1 MIKKVFLLFLFFQL
15 GFAQKATNDSLIS
28 KFEKELVYK
37 AIEVSK
43 LPDLRNDTL
52 SDFYFRLNH
61 ADLMIDLCKDN
72 YGKLILKSTQYF
84 VKEKSNIVK
93 DTIVYT
99 KLHDS
104 NIANWL
110 FTYVLN
116 SKLED
121 MIPAKNDSFGKAG
134 VFMNDDYY
142 LEFSNKKQYII
153 KSFSF
158 SHLDMISENYSLKN
172 LIDELFE
179 KMKIEKLKKKF
190 HEDLPG
196 GFSYLKKNGYM
207 FYKLHNSYAY
217 LDYIGDY
224 RLPFGFSSSYYVNK
238 INKKEFKV
246 RAYFEYQVDF
256 NGSSRIQTYISK
268 NSIFSDDK
276 SYFDVIRFFYAKH
289 DLDYIKSVGQF
300 ENYKIYY
307 AFTIDK
313 YFNFGI
319 SYNQLV
325 IDSRYNGLDLGIS
338 KDIESI
344 ELRPY
349 YEINLYENHITNY
362 VIGVSKTIK
371 FNIHEKP
378 IRIYSNLYYEKLFD
392 FKSVNFSLQ
401 IPLLYFGLN

>member
-15 GFAQKATNDSLIS
+15 GFGQKVINDSLIS
-28 KFEKELVYK
+28 KFEKDLVYK

-61 ADLMIDLCKDN
+61 TDLMIDLYKDN

-93 DTIVYT
+93 DTIVFT

-110 FTYVLN
+110 YTYVSN

-134 VFMNDDYY
+134 VFMSDDYY

-153 KSFSF
+153 KSFPF
-158 SHLDMISENYSLKN
+158 SDLDTISENYSLKD
-172 LIDELFE
+172 LINDSFE
-179 KMKIEKLKKKF
+179 KMAIEKLKKEF
-190 HEDLPG
+190 REDLPG

-207 FYKLHNSYAY
+207 FYKLHNSFVI
-217 LDYIGDY
+217 LDYHGDY
-224 RLPFGFSSSYYVNK
+224 RLPFGFISYYYVNK
-238 INKKEFKV
+238 IAKKRFNLG
-246 RAYFEYQVDF
+246 ASINYQVDF
-256 NGSSRIQTYISK
+256 NWNSSVKTCVNKY
-268 NSIFSDDK
+268 NIFSDNK
-276 SYFDVIRFFYAKH
+276 SFSDLIRFSYEIH

-300 ENYKIYY
+300 ENYIIYY

-319 SYNQLV
+319 SYNQLM
-325 IDSRYNGLDLGIS
+325 IDSRYNGLNLGIS
-338 KDIESI
+338 KNIESI
-344 ELRPY
+344 ELKPY
-349 YEINLYENHITNY
+349 YEINLYENRLTNY
-362 VIGVSKTIK
+362 VVGVSKTIK

-392 FKSVNFSLQ
+392 FRSVNFSLQ
-401 IPLLYFGLN
+401 IPLLNFGLN

>member
-1 MIKKVFLLFLFFQL
+1 MIKKVFILFLFFQL
-15 GFAQKATNDSLIS
+15 SFAQKVINDSLIS
-28 KFEKELVYK
+28 KFEKDLVYK

-61 ADLMIDLCKDN
+61 TDLMIDLYKDN

-93 DTIVYT
+93 DTIVFT

-110 FTYVLN
+110 YNYVSN

-121 MIPAKNDSFGKAG
+121 MIPAKKSDFGKAG
-134 VFMNDDYY
+134 VFMSDDYY
-142 LEFSNKKQYII
+142 LEFSNKKQYVI
-153 KSFSF
+153 KSFPF
-158 SHLDMISENYSLKN
+158 SDLDTISENYSLKD
-172 LIDELFE
+172 LINDLFE
-179 KMKIEKLKKKF
+179 KMEIEKLKKEF
-190 HEDLPG
+190 REDLPG

-207 FYKLHNSYAY
+207 FYKLHNSSISFY
-217 LDYIGDY
+217 YIGDY
-224 RLPFGFSSSYYVNK
+224 RLPFGFGSSYYVNK
-238 INKKEFKV
+238 IAKKRFSLGALIDYQFDFQGNSSIIASVNK
-246 RAYFEYQVDF
+246 YDL
-256 NGSSRIQTYISK
+256 
-268 NSIFSDDK
+268 FSNDK
-276 SYFDVIRFFYAKH
+276 SYFDVIRFFYEKQ

-300 ENYKIYY
+300 ENYKINY
-307 AFTIDK
+307 AFSIDK
-313 YFNFGI
+313 YFIFGI

-344 ELRPY
+344 QLRPY

>member
-1 MIKKVFLLFLFFQL
+1 MIKKVFILFLFFQL
-15 GFAQKATNDSLIS
+15 SFAQKVINDSLIS
-28 KFEKELVYK
+28 KFEKDLVYK
-37 AIEVSK
+37 VIEVSK

-61 ADLMIDLCKDN
+61 TDLMIDLYKDN

-93 DTIVYT
+93 DTIVFT

-110 FTYVLN
+110 YNYVSN

-121 MIPAKNDSFGKAG
+121 MIPAKKSDFGKAG
-134 VFMNDDYY
+134 VFMSDDYY
-142 LEFSNKKQYII
+142 LEFSNKKQYVI
-153 KSFSF
+153 KLFPFSD
-158 SHLDMISENYSLKN
+158 LDTISENYSLKD
-172 LIDELFE
+172 LINDLFE
-179 KMKIEKLKKKF
+179 KMEIEKLKKKF
-190 HEDLPG
+190 REDLPG

-207 FYKLHNSYAY
+207 FYKLHNSSISFY
-217 LDYIGDY
+217 YIGDY
-224 RLPFGFSSSYYVNK
+224 RLPYGFSSYYYVNK
-238 INKKEFKV
+238 INKKEFKIG
-246 RAYFEYQVDF
+246 ASIKYQVGF
-256 NGSSRIQTYISK
+256 NGNSSVKTSVNKY
-268 NSIFSDDK
+268 NIFSDNK
-276 SYFDVIRFFYAKH
+276 SYSDLIRFSYEKH
-289 DLDYIKSVGQF
+289 DLDYIKSVEQF
-300 ENYKIYY
+300 KNYKINY
-307 AFTIDK
+307 AFSIDK

-349 YEINLYENHITNY
+349 YEISLYENHLTNY

-392 FKSVNFSLQ
+392 FRSINFSLQ
-401 IPLLYFGLN
+401 IPILYFGLN